1 MITDSR
7 RGEAH
12 DAVKQLK
19 RHALSLDLI
28 ITTTHATLMLDPD
41 DDTGY
46 LDGVAP

>member
-7 RGEAH
+7 RGEAL

-19 RHALSLDLI
+19 RQALI
-28 ITTTHATLMLDPD
+28 ITTSHATSMLDPD